1 MRRRRRSYKFTE
13 KSHSKRAIAAFVGAV
28 ILLILYLV
36 FVYLAY
42 KRPDG
47 LSTYYGSIGVMAML
61 LSVVSFVVS
70 ITSFGEEDSF
80 QMFPR
85 LALITSMLS
94 CVCWIGT
101 YIMGFI

>member
-13 KSHSKRAIAAFVGAV
+13 KSHSKRAIAAFAGAIV
-28 ILLILYLV
+28 LLILYLV

-42 KRPDG
+42 KGAGG
-47 LSTYYGSIGVMAML
+47 LSTYYGSVGVMAML
-61 LSVVSFVVS
+61 LSVVLFIVS

-80 QMFPR
+80 QLYPR
-85 LALITSMLS
+85 MALVTSMLS